1 MNAPESPP
9 GPAPTGADP
18 RPGGGRAA
26 ALGFAAGVAALLAL
40 RARID
45 FAVDDAAITFRYA
58 RNWAE
63 WGAPVF
69 NRFELAE
76 GAVRVEGYSNLLW
89 MGLLSVLGRVVGFAR
104 LGDAALAAQLLASA
118 GTLAVVAHAA
128 ARRMALGPAGAFA
141 APSLAATA
149 APLVAWSSGGMETA
163 LFTLLLTALLAGGLR
178 TPTTPRGRTA
188 LALLA
193 AGVVLVRAEGALW
206 ALGVGVAAVAGRGR
220 GARSSATWI
229 AAGAAGA
236 LAAQLAWRYA
246 TYGAWLPNTVVA
258 KGGGA
263 LDGTALRGLRHV
275 ASWAVVTA
283 TPLVALAA
291 AAPALRHAAPAARA
305 GARAALVLAAGGVA
319 YNVAVGG
326 DWMPFFRFLAPV
338 TPALALVLAAGI
350 DRLLGGRRAAAFA
363 ATAALSGLQA
373 LPLLGVHVAPEGVR
387 RALQFRGFRE
397 GVYESELDRIE
408 AARRNREYFETLGAA
423 LAEGA
428 PPGATLAFGAI
439 GWTGWRAPDLDLLDR
454 NGLVTPEVARREGEG
469 GRFDD
474 GADTAGHERRVP
486 HAWFLDRGTPRPRYL
501 FATLA
506 PGEVRAGSPAFDAMK
521 RALRTRSMVA
531 RPAERGLFERTVM
544 RAVPIPRGAA
554 AGRTLIL
561 LERADAADARSFWTR

>member
-1 MNAPESPP
+1 LNAPEPP
-9 GPAPTGADP
+9 TDPAPSSGAP
-18 RPGGGRAA
+18 RGGGGRAA
-26 ALGFAAGVAALLAL
+26 ALGFAAGMAALVAL

-76 GAVRVEGYSNLLW
+76 GAARVEGYSNLLW
-89 MGLLSVLGRVVGFAR
+89 MGLLSLLGRVVGFAR
-104 LGDAALAAQLLASA
+104 LGDAALAAQLVATA
-118 GTLAVVAHAA
+118 GTLAVVGRTA

-141 APSLAATA
+141 APALAGTA

-163 LFTLLLTALLAGGLR
+163 LFALLLTALLAAGLADPAPR
-178 TPTTPRGRTA
+178 RGRIA

-193 AGVVLVRAEGALW
+193 AGVVLVRAEGVLW
-206 ALGVGVAAVAGRGR
+206 ALGAALAAVVARGRSARAAAVPIAVAAAC
-220 GARSSATWI
+220 TF
-229 AAGAAGA
+229 
-236 LAAQLAWRYA
+236 AAQLAWRRA
-246 TYGAWLPNTVVA
+246 TYGAWLPNTVAA

-263 LDGTALRGLRHV
+263 LDETALRGLRHV

-283 TPLVALAA
+283 TPFIALAA
-291 AAPALRHAAPAARA
+291 AAPALRHGAPAARA
-305 GARAALVLAAGGVA
+305 GARAALVLAAGGVL

-326 DWMPFFRFLAPV
+326 DWMPFFRFLAPI
-338 TPALALVLAAGI
+338 TPALALVAAAGI
-350 DRLLGGRRAAAFA
+350 DRVLGRRLPAAVAL
-363 ATAALSGLQA
+363 TAALCALQA

-397 GVYESELDRIE
+397 GVYETELERVE
-408 AARRNREYFETLGAA
+408 AARRNREYFETLGEA
-423 LAEGA
+423 LAAGA

-454 NGLVTPEVARREGEG
+454 NGLVTPEVARRDAGEA
-469 GRFDD
+469 RFDD

-486 HAWFLDRGTPRPRYL
+486 HAWFLDRGTPPPRYL

-506 PGEVRAGSPAFDAMK
+506 PGEVRPASPAFEAMK
-521 RALRTRSMVA
+521 RALRTRSIVA
-531 RPAERGLFERTVM
+531 RPAERALFGRTVM
-544 RAVPIPRGAA
+544 RAVPITEGGA
-554 AGRTLIL
+554 AGRTLVL
-561 LERADAADARSFWTR
+561 LERAGADEARAFWGP